1 MLDKYSADLDQV
13 VERATTVLA
22 EQFADVEQLTKR
34 RDMFE
39 AQIHQI
45 ETAIQQKVTKLKFLV
60 DLHANELLD
69 TLGDVSDAGL
79 KKYQEAKSAME
90 KCHQLTEGF
99 RQYAVEVIRLL
110 ACNLHFVFF
119 HLLLC
124 FGRTFLLYTV

>member
-90 KCHQLTEGF
+90 NCHQLTEGF
-99 RQYAVEVIRLL
+99 RQYAVEV
-110 ACNLHFVFF
+110 HS
-119 HLLLC
+119 
-124 FGRTFLLYTV
+124 